1 MEDETAGDP
10 MSNLKWTHKSLRK
23 LKVALASNGIEIS
36 PPTISRL
43 LQEDGYSQ
51 KVNKKRLSGKQNPD
65 RDQQFRYII
74 RWRKAY
80 LLRKWPAISVDA
92 KKTEKIGNFKNNG
105 RAWRQQPL
113 DVNIYDFPSLAA
125 GKAVPYGIYDI
136 RRNCGFVSVGTSSNT
151 GEFAVAAIRAWWLSV
166 RSTVYAQHRHLL
178 IEADSGNPNG
188 YRQRLW
194 KLSLQHFANEFGLT
208 ITVTHFS
215 TGASKWNP
223 IERRMFSLIS
233 GNWAGEPLV
242 DYDTALN
249 FIRNTTSTTGFFCE
263 AQLDLNT
270 YHTGIK
276 VSDKQM
282 AQLSLRHHR
291 RFPKWNYTLSPQL

>member
-10 MSNLKWTHKSLRK
+10 MSSLKWTHKSLRK
-23 LKVALASNGIEIS
+23 LKAALALNGITIS

-43 LQEDGYSQ
+43 LQEEGYSL
-51 KVNKKRLSGKQNPD
+51 KVNRKRLGGEKNLD
-65 RDQQFRYII
+65 RDQQFKYII

-80 LLRKWPAISVDA
+80 LLRGWPVISVDA
-92 KKTEKIGNFKNNG
+92 KKTEKVGRFKNNG
-105 RAWRQQPL
+105 QAWRQQPL
-113 DVNIYDFPSLAA
+113 DVNIYDFPSLAR

-136 RRNCGFVSVGTSSNT
+136 GRNCGFVSVGTSGNT
-151 GEFAVAAIRAWWLSV
+151 AEFAVAAIRAWWLSV

-178 IEADSGNPNG
+178 IEADSGNPNSWRG
-188 YRQRLW
+188 RLW
-194 KLSLQHFANEFGLT
+194 KLSLQQFANECSIT

-242 DYDTALN
+242 DYDTILN
-249 FIRNTTSTTGFFCE
+249 FIRNTTSTTGFCCE

-270 YHTGIK
+270 YLTGIK
-276 VSDKQM
+276 ISDQQM
-282 AQLSLRHHR
+282 AQLSFRHHKR
-291 RFPKWNYTLSPQL
+291 LAKWNYTFFPQL